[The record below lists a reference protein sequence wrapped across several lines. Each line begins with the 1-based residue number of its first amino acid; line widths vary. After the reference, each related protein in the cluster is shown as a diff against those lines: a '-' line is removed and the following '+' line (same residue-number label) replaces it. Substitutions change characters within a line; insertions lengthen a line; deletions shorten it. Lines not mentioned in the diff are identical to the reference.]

1 MTRQKILLLS
11 IEDLNEKVVVE
22 DYLSNSNVDRLR
34 FSYVK
39 ILIKKKENSS
49 RKILFYMYL
58 YVLFFYHCSLVME
71 RKLETMVYFTYL
83 LIHIF
88 FIFLALLYGLFLM
101 FFNPLKLE
109 EIHQN
114 SYSFDGLLYA
124 FLYHRYA
131 STLQLTEKIDIFS
144 FGVVLLEAL
153 CGLPP
158 ILKDPETENGD
169 IHIVEWV

>member
-1 MTRQKILLLS
+1 
-11 IEDLNEKVVVE
+11 
-22 DYLSNSNVDRLR
+22 
-34 FSYVK
+34 
-39 ILIKKKENSS
+39 
-49 RKILFYMYL
+49 
-58 YVLFFYHCSLVME
+58 
-71 RKLETMVYFTYL
+71 MVYFTYL

-131 STLQLTEKIDIFS
+131 STLQLTQKIDIFS

-153 CGLPP
+153 CGQPP
-158 ILKDPETENGD
+158 ILKDTKTKNAD
-169 IHIVEWV
+169 IHIVEWVLCYKLSRNYIIVEQILKKLCTCSIVG